1 MTGPVTIKI
10 CGVRD
15 AAAARAAAEAG
26 VDALGFVFADSARRV
41 TPDEARRIAADLPP
55 EIERVAVLRRADAD
69 DVRRVLDVFPADRV
83 QTEPT
88 PALLAG
94 PFADRLLPV
103 LHDDGT
109 LADQAAALSTDRP
122 VLLEAAGRGGRGI
135 RPDWSQAAELAARRP
150 LVLAGGLDA
159 GNVQAAL
166 RRVRPV
172 GVDVSSGV
180 EHSPGRKSAARIAA
194 FVAAVRNHAL
204 EEA

>member
-26 VDALGFVFADSARRV
+26 VDALGFVFADSPRRV

-55 EIERVAVLRRADAD
+55 EIERVAVFRSADAD
-69 DVRRVLDVFPADRV
+69 EVRRVLDLFPADRV

-88 PALLAG
+88 RALLAG
-94 PFADRLLPV
+94 PIADRLLPV

-109 LADQAAALSTDRP
+109 LAEQTAALSPGRR
-122 VLLEAAGRGGRGI
+122 VLLEAAGRGGRGT
-135 RPDWSQAAELAARRP
+135 RPDWSRAAELAARRP
-150 LVLAGGLDA
+150 LILAGGLDA

-180 EHSPGRKSAARIAA
+180 EDSPGRKSAARIAA
-194 FVAAVRNHAL
+194 FVAAVRYHSL

>member
-15 AAAARAAAEAG
+15 SAAARAAAEAG
-26 VDALGFVFADSARRV
+26 VDALGFVFAESPRRV
-41 TPDEARRIAADLPP
+41 TPDEARRIAGDLPP
-55 EIERVAVLRRADAD
+55 EIECVAVFRSADVD
-69 DVRRVLDVFPADRV
+69 EVRRVLDVFPADRV

-109 LADQAAALSTDRP
+109 LGDQAAALATHGP

-135 RPDWSQAAELAARRP
+135 RPDWNRAAALAARRP

-159 GNVQAAL
+159 GNVRAAL

-194 FVAAVRNHAL
+194 FVAAVRNHTL